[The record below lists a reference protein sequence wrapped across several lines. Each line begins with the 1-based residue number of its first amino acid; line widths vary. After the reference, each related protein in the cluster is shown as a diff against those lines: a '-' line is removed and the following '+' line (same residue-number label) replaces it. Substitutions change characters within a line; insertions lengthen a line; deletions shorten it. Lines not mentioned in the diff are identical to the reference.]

1 MTHPAKTEVSKL
13 NNFVLA
19 FGAARML
26 IQKANEE
33 GDLLEGLVLYA
44 ALSDG
49 FLRIGLVLKRQIVKK
64 NSDIDNV
71 LIAQEK
77 NGKFYTERQI
87 QQMALN
93 ERVIVPEMFD
103 ELSFLYGKRND
114 AIHKFFL
121 TDLTYS
127 DLPPILERYEVIYKQ
142 LNQLVWN
149 LEDEQI
155 RTGVGMSMASK
166 NSEEDTL
173 KILRVIGTKIDPSIA
188 ERQK

>member
-1 MTHPAKTEVSKL
+1 MTTPAKLELSKL

-19 FGAARML
+19 FGAARTL
-26 IQKANEE
+26 IQKANKE
-33 GDLLEGLVLYA
+33 GNLLEGLVLYA
-44 ALSDG
+44 TLSDG

-64 NSDIDNV
+64 NSVIDTE
-71 LIAQEK
+71 LISQEK
-77 NGKFYTERQI
+77 SGKFYTERQI

-93 ERVIVPEMFD
+93 ECVIVPKIFD

-127 DLPPILERYEVIYKQ
+127 DLPPILERYEVMYKK

-155 RTGVGMSMASK
+155 RMGVGMSMASK
-166 NSEEDTL
+166 NSAKETL
-173 KILRVIGTKIDPSIA
+173 KMLLDIARKIDPSMP
-188 ERQK
+188 ELHK